1 MVDFGQATYIDGTVI
16 PGSELRRVTQ
26 RDTGDGSGVVRPGD
40 LKITQMDVPGAGVKV
55 AVGDALIQSRAPGA
69 GRETYGVPLTTAQN
83 YLGDAGTGLPG
94 TGSSVPSGGR
104 RDMVFLEILDVGLPT
119 FYTPQV
125 DWPAGQSA
133 KISVVQ
139 NVGASAQK
147 VEDVPALANV
157 TGYALAVITYPAS
170 TATVTNAMIT
180 DLRVVQSPR
189 RSEVVFARPRV
200 GGDDGPQMYLTAT
213 VASGGEYFPGGAGI
227 PNTFEVD
234 VPAWA
239 TRMVL
244 DASWMG
250 MYYAA
255 SQNPIGRYW
264 IEYGDEYKPHTWPNN
279 RQYEFATQQF
289 GFNAPGIADVSSD
302 YWGLMDEV
310 PVPAKLRG
318 KRITI
323 AFKAGKSA
331 GNATSVFMNSKGG
344 LGCRVT
350 FAERAIDADL
360 L

>member
-133 KISVVQ
+133 KLSVVQ
-139 NVGASAQK
+139 NVGASAQR

-170 TATVTNAMIT
+170 TATVTNAMIE
-180 DLRVVQSPR
+180 DLREVHSPREKTVLRAFGLTDAENGVQSITNTTAYPGGQAWP
-189 RSEVVFARPRV
+189 SATITEGFDLEIPLWAAEAVVI
-200 GGDDGPQMYLTAT
+200 MT
-213 VASGGEYFPGGAGI
+213 VAGARIPGSGEAVGRHWVRIGTPSDPDARSSQ
-227 PNTFEVD
+227 PTAWD
-234 VPAWA
+234 VAETASDHRTAFVTGDTIYLPPA
-239 TRMVL
+239 
-244 DASWMG
+244 
-250 MYYAA
+250 
-255 SQNPIGRYW
+255 
-264 IEYGDEYKPHTWPNN
+264 
-279 RQYEFATQQF
+279 
-289 GFNAPGIADVSSD
+289 
-302 YWGLMDEV
+302 
-310 PVPAKLRG
+310 LRG
-318 KRITI
+318 KTKRFYSRANRLVGTT
-323 AFKAGKSA
+323 AAAPKADFG
-331 GNATSVFMNSKGG
+331 TTVIMQ
-344 LGCRVT
+344 VT
-350 FAERAIDADL
+350 FREVRE
-360 L
+360 